1 MHSPADARD
10 SMLALLCSGW
20 SWQGVPCQL
29 RRVHRRSQS
38 PQGVPPRSA
47 ARVPREAHSTI
58 KRAFISGPSFPVWWN
73 RTDPGPGAASG
84 SIE

>member
-10 SMLALLCSGW
+10 SMLALLCSGWWW

-38 PQGVPPRSA
+38 PHGVPPRSA

-58 KRAFISGPSFPVWWN
+58 KRAFISDRPFL
-73 RTDPGPGAASG
+73 
-84 SIE
+84 